1 MNTARLRRFIGDMTS
16 LVSGAWQD
24 KDEAATVEV
33 GSKLP
38 VRFEAYDAPKASGGE
53 GELLEM
59 QGVVGLKLNVGLGER
74 DFDR

>member
-33 GSKLP
+33 GARLLRELVSQDDWLP
-38 VRFEAYDAPKASGGE
+38 ES
-53 GELLEM
+53 
-59 QGVVGLKLNVGLGER
+59 
-74 DFDR
+74 